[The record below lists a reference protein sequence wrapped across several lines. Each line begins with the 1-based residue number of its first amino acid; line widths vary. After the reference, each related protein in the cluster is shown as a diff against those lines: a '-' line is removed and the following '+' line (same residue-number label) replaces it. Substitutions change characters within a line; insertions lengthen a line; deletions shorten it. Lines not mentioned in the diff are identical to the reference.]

1 MGEREREN
9 GRERER
15 ERDNGRMGERE
26 RERERERVLKGVG
39 RMGRDSRG
47 YGHEMAVLASQGQGS
62 NCHSCDFIK
71 KGRNQG
77 SY

>member
-1 MGEREREN
+1 M
-9 GRERER
+9 
-15 ERDNGRMGERE
+15 
-26 RERERERVLKGVG
+26 
-39 RMGRDSRG
+39 RG

-71 KGRNQG
+71 GGNQG